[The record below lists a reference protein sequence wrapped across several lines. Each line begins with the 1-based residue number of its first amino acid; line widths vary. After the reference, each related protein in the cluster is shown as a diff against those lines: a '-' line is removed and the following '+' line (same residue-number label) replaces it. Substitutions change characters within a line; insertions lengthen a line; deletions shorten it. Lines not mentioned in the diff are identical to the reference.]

1 MLLLG
6 QSGRVQL
13 GPYALVEGL
22 VSSEVGIV
30 GQLGLLQ
37 SWFLSEVGTVQL
49 GHLHPYCTGV

>member
-6 QSGRVQL
+6 QSGKVQL
-13 GPYALVEGL
+13 GPYALVGGL
-22 VSSEVGIV
+22 VSSKVGIV

-37 SWFLSEVGTVQL
+37 SWFLAGVGTVQL